1 MMNFM
6 MTTTVMQTSR
16 AKRLVKML
24 ERLISKRYLY
34 TDDEV
39 KLMKNQLRV
48 LKEELS
54 NIENKLS
61 KGFGK

>member
-1 MMNFM
+1 
-6 MTTTVMQTSR
+6 MTMTMVMQTSR

-39 KLMKNQLRV
+39 KLMKDQLRV

>member
-1 MMNFM
+1 MNSAM
-6 MTTTVMQTSR
+6 MTMVMQTSR

-24 ERLISKRYLY
+24 ERLLSKGHLY
-34 TDDEV
+34 TDEEI
-39 KLMKNQLRV
+39 KLMKGQLRI

>member
-1 MMNFM
+1 MIS
-6 MTTTVMQTSR
+6 MTMTMVMQTSR

-39 KLMKNQLRV
+39 KLMKEQLRV

>member
-1 MMNFM
+1 MRS
-6 MTTTVMQTSR
+6 MTMTMVMQTSR

>member
-1 MMNFM
+1 
-6 MTTTVMQTSR
+6 MTMVMQTNR

-39 KLMKNQLRV
+39 KLMKDQLRV

>member
-1 MMNFM
+1 MIS
-6 MTTTVMQTSR
+6 MTMTMVMQTSR

>member
-1 MMNFM
+1 MIS
-6 MTTTVMQTSR
+6 MTMTMVMQTSR

-39 KLMKNQLRV
+39 KLMKEQLRV

-61 KGFGK
+61 KGFG

>member
-1 MMNFM
+1 
-6 MTTTVMQTSR
+6 MTIVMQTSR

-39 KLMKNQLRV
+39 KLMKEQLRV

>member
-6 MTTTVMQTSR
+6 MTMMVMQTSR

-39 KLMKNQLRV
+39 KLMKEQLRV

>member
-1 MMNFM
+1 MNSAM
-6 MTTTVMQTSR
+6 MTMVMQTSR

-39 KLMKNQLRV
+39 KLMKEQLRV

>member
-1 MMNFM
+1 MRS
-6 MTTTVMQTSR
+6 MTMTMVMQTSR

-39 KLMKNQLRV
+39 KLMKNKLRV
-48 LKEELS
+48 LKEELT

>member
-1 MMNFM
+1 
-6 MTTTVMQTSR
+6 MTMTMVMQTSR

-39 KLMKNQLRV
+39 KLMKEQLRV

-61 KGFGK
+61 KGFG

>member
-1 MMNFM
+1 
-6 MTTTVMQTSR
+6 MQTSR

-39 KLMKNQLRV
+39 KLMKEQLRV

>member
-1 MMNFM
+1 M
-6 MTTTVMQTSR
+6 MTMVMQTSR

-39 KLMKNQLRV
+39 KLMKDQLRV

>member
-1 MMNFM
+1 MRS
-6 MTTTVMQTSR
+6 MTMTMVMQTNR

-39 KLMKNQLRV
+39 KLMKDQLRV

>member
-1 MMNFM
+1 MSS
-6 MTTTVMQTSR
+6 MTMTMVMQTSR

-39 KLMKNQLRV
+39 KLMKEQLRV

>member
-1 MMNFM
+1 
-6 MTTTVMQTSR
+6 MTMTMVMQTSR

-39 KLMKNQLRV
+39 KLMKDQLRV

-54 NIENKLS
+54 NIESKLS

>member
-1 MMNFM
+1 
-6 MTTTVMQTSR
+6 MTMVMQTSR

>member
-1 MMNFM
+1 
-6 MTTTVMQTSR
+6 MTMTMVMQTSR

-39 KLMKNQLRV
+39 KLMKEQLRV

>member
-1 MMNFM
+1 MIS
-6 MTTTVMQTSR
+6 MTMTMVMQTSR

-39 KLMKNQLRV
+39 KLMKDQLRV

>member
-1 MMNFM
+1 MSS
-6 MTTTVMQTSR
+6 MTMTMVMQTSR